1 LSRFY
6 SNSAVTKMQAVIILV
21 VLIIA
26 FGAGIYAYNSMTPT
40 STMTESSMTVPSTE
54 TSMMQSSTTAVYKVA
69 MIVPGAH
76 NDLSWNNAA
85 VDGLMA
91 VGKDLGIQVDYQDQ
105 VKPAD
110 AEAVLRLYAEKGY
123 NMILA
128 HSFDYGDAV
137 NKTARDFPK
146 VMFGWATGYTNF
158 NLTNVATYD
167 WPSHQA
173 AYLAGYLAAAMTKSG
188 IIATMGGFPIP
199 DVDRGMWGFVYGAQA
214 YNPKIKILADY
225 VQAWDDPDMAK
236 EHTIALLNQG
246 ADVIYNGGDGISK
259 GTIEAA
265 NEWKASGKFV
275 YIVGGIYDQSQLAP
289 NITLTS
295 VVFHPEAN
303 IKQMVQDAIAGTYK
317 SSYLL
322 DMTNGGVDL
331 APYHNL
337 QSAIPEQV
345 IASISSMR
353 ADIISGKLVIQN
365 NETAVPAKIGF

>member
-1 LSRFY
+1 LTGFY
-6 SNSAVTKMQAVIILV
+6 SRNAITKMQAVLVLV
-21 VLIIA
+21 VVIVAL
-26 FGAGIYAYNSMTPT
+26 GAGIYAYNSMTPT
-40 STMTESSMTVPSTE
+40 QTTTTPSTQASQ
-54 TSMMQSSTTAVYKVA
+54 TIITTQSSQTPVYKVA

-85 VDGLMA
+85 VDGLEQ

-110 AEAVLRLYAEKGY
+110 AEAVMRLYADKGY

-146 VMFGWATGYTNF
+146 IMFGWATGFTNF
-158 NLTNVATYD
+158 GLNNVATYD

-199 DVDRGMWGFVYGAQA
+199 DVDRGMWGFVYGARA

-225 VQAWDDPDMAK
+225 VQAWDDPDKAK
-236 EHTIALLNQG
+236 EHTVALLNQG

-275 YIVGGIYDQSQLAP
+275 YIIGGIYDQYQLAP
-289 NITLTS
+289 NATLTS

-303 IKQMVQDAIAGTYK
+303 IKRMVQDAIAGTYK
-317 SSYLL
+317 PSYLM

-331 APYHNL
+331 APYHGM
-337 QSAIPEQV
+337 QSAIPQQV
-345 IASISSMR
+345 VTSIAQMR
-353 ADIISGKLVIQN
+353 QDIISGKLVINN
-365 NETAVPAKIGF
+365 NEEAVPAKIGF

>member
-1 LSRFY
+1 LTRFY
-6 SNSAVTKMQAVIILV
+6 SNSAITKMQAVVILV

-26 FGAGIYAYNSMTPT
+26 FGAGIYAYNSMAPP
-40 STMTESSMTVPSTE
+40 STMTESTTVPSTE
-54 TSMMQSSTTAVYKVA
+54 TSMMQTSATAAYKVA

-137 NKTARDFPK
+137 NKTARDFPN

-214 YNPKIKILADY
+214 FNPKIKILADY

-275 YIVGGIYDQSQLAP
+275 YIVGGIYDQYQLAP

-345 IASISSMR
+345 ISSISSMR

>member
-1 LSRFY
+1 
-6 SNSAVTKMQAVIILV
+6 MQAVVILV

-40 STMTESSMTVPSTE
+40 STMTESSTTVPSTE
-54 TSMMQSSTTAVYKVA
+54 TSMMQSSATAVYKVA

-137 NKTARDFPK
+137 NKTARDFPN

-214 YNPKIKILADY
+214 FNPKIKILADY

-275 YIVGGIYDQSQLAP
+275 YIVGGIYDQYQLAP

-345 IASISSMR
+345 VSSISSMR